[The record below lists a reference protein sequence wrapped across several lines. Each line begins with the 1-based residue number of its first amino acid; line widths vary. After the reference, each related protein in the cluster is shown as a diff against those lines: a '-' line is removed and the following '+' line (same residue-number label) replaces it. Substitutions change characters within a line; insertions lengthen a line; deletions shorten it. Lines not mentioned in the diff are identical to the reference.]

1 MLYSYKYPRPALTV
15 DCIVFLKIPDN
26 KYRIL
31 LIQRNQA
38 PFEGEWAFPGGFVD
52 INETLE
58 TAAKRELKEETGIKN
73 IKLKQLYTFDAINRD
88 PRHRTI
94 SVIYWGISNHKEKIF
109 SGSDARKVKWFLI
122 NEIPELAFDHN
133 YILDYTLKVLQL

>member
-1 MLYSYKYPRPALTV
+1 MLYTYKYPRPALTV
-15 DCIVFLKIPDN
+15 DCIVFLKIPGN
-26 KYRIL
+26 EYKVL

-38 PFEGEWAFPGGFVD
+38 PYEGKWAFPGGFVD

-58 TAAKRELKEETGIKN
+58 TAANRELEEETGLKN

-94 SVIYWGISNHKEKIF
+94 SVVYWGKLDHEEKIY
-109 SGSDARKVKWFLI
+109 SGSDARKVKWFSI

-133 YILDYTLKVLQL
+133 HILDYAFKVLQL